1 MIVLRTDII
10 KTKIKVIEESIDL
23 VKENLPENINE
34 FKALGLVKDG
44 IYKKVEASIQEIINI
59 CSIINS
65 DLKLGIPS
73 NRDDIIDALRDN
85 NILSKKM
92 AEKIKELKGFR
103 NFLVHRYGIVH
114 RYGKVDDEVAFKEI
128 CHGLPDFTLFKE
140 EILKFLKTSSEN
152 KDSSES

>member
-1 MIVLRTDII
+1 VIVLRTDII

-23 VKENLPENINE
+23 VKENLPDNINQ

-44 IYKKVEASIQEIINI
+44 IYKKVEASIQEIISI

-73 NRDDIIDALRDN
+73 NRDDIINALRDN

-103 NFLVHRYGIVH
+103 NFLVHRYG
-114 RYGKVDDEVAFKEI
+114 KVDDKVAFKEI

>member
-1 MIVLRTDII
+1 VIVLRTDII

-23 VKENLPENINE
+23 VKENLPDNINE

-73 NRDDIIDALRDN
+73 NRDDIIDALLDN

-103 NFLVHRYGIVH
+103 NFLVHRYGKI
-114 RYGKVDDEVAFKEI
+114 DDEVAFKEI
-128 CHGLPDFTLFKE
+128 CYGLPDFTLFRE

>member
-23 VKENLPENINE
+23 VKENLPDNINE

-44 IYKKVEASIQEIINI
+44 IYKKVEASIQEVINI

-85 NILSKKM
+85 KILLKKM

-103 NFLVHRYGIVH
+103 NFLVHRYG
-114 RYGKVDDEVAFKEI
+114 KVDDKVAFKEI

>member
-1 MIVLRTDII
+1 VIVLRTDII

-23 VKENLPENINE
+23 VKENLPDNINE

-73 NRDDIIDALRDN
+73 NRDDIIDALLDN

-103 NFLVHRYGIVH
+103 NFLVHRYGKI
-114 RYGKVDDEVAFKEI
+114 DDEVAFKEI

>member
-1 MIVLRTDII
+1 VIVLRTDII

-103 NFLVHRYGIVH
+103 NFLVHRYG
-114 RYGKVDDEVAFKEI
+114 KVDDEVAFKEI